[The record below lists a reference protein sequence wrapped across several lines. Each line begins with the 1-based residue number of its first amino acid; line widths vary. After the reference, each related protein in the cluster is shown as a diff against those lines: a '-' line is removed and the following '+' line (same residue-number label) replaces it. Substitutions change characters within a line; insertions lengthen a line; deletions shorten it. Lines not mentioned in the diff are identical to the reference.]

1 MLKIEQREDKIEEGK
16 EMKKTKSAFCDPV
29 T

>member
-1 MLKIEQREDKIEEGK
+1 MLKIEQRENKIEEGK
-16 EMKKTKSAFCDPV
+16 EIKKTKSAFCNPI